1 MQEKISFAL
10 AARIVLP
17 LCLLV
22 VLQVQPTPSA
32 IQQSLAAQAQPGAS
46 PQTQADGLEQ
56 ALARE
61 PWRAELWERAGFL
74 RAQTGDDQRAVE
86 AWEKSPVLSARGKEA
101 LAATYLRL
109 GNREKALA
117 LWLDEIRQGRPS
129 EITFRQAVGLLRE
142 EGRYEEALRVAED
155 WRQARPED
163 AQAAYTWAVLRL
175 GAGEE
180 PAGLLDSLQTGRS
193 YSPQATDALVAAIQS
208 LPAEHEPAYQKMRL
222 ARALASCG
230 EWDAARRL
238 LEQAVA
244 LEGVSAEAWALLGEA
259 IFQTGGD
266 GWHAFERAQALN
278 PTSAEIKM
286 LLGLRYRQS
295 GQPEIALGYLQEAA
309 RLQPYEGRWQ
319 VEIAETLAD
328 LGRISSALEHY
339 TQAVAIAPR
348 DAEIAKSLVR
358 FTGNTSVGIQTVGI
372 PAARNLILLDEQDPE
387 SQDLMGWLL
396 LKLGD
401 TTSAERF
408 FHQALRLQADYLP
421 AHYHLGQL
429 YLLLNRRADAA
440 FHLTQVIEKLPEG
453 EDMRANAERLL
464 NP

>member
-1 MQEKISFAL
+1 MQERISFAL
-10 AARIVLP
+10 AARIILP

-22 VLQVQPTPSA
+22 ALQIQPTPVA
-32 IQQSLAAQAQPGAS
+32 IQQSLAAQTQPDAS
-46 PQTQADGLEQ
+46 PQDQAYGLEQ

-61 PWRAELWERAGFL
+61 PWRAQLWEQVGFL

-86 AWEKSPVLSARGKEA
+86 AWEKSTFLSARGKEA
-101 LAATYLRL
+101 LAASYLRL

-117 LWLDEIRQGRPS
+117 LWLDEIHRGRAS
-129 EITFRQAVGLLRE
+129 ESAFRQAVGLLRE
-142 EGRYEEALRVAED
+142 EGRFDEALQLVED
-155 WRQARPED
+155 WRQARPES
-163 AQAAYTWAVLRL
+163 AEAAYTWAVLRL

-180 PAGLLDSLQTGRS
+180 PANLLDSLQTGRS
-193 YSPQATDALVAAIQS
+193 YSPQAADALTAAIQA
-208 LPAEHEPAYQKMRL
+208 LPAERDLAYQKMRL
-222 ARALASCG
+222 ASVLARFG
-230 EWDAARRL
+230 EWDAARGL
-238 LEQAVA
+238 LEQAVE
-244 LEGVSAEAWALLGEA
+244 LEGASAEAWALLGEA

-266 GWHAFERAQALN
+266 GWDAFERAQALN
-278 PTSAEIKM
+278 PTSAEIKV

-348 DAEIAKSLVR
+348 DSEIAKSLVR

-396 LKLGD
+396 MKQGD

-440 FHLTQVIEKLPEG
+440 YHLMLVIEELPEG

-464 NP
+464 KP

>member
-1 MQEKISFAL
+1 MQEQISFAL
-10 AARIVLP
+10 VTRIFLP

-22 VLQVQPTPSA
+22 ALQVQPVPA
-32 IQQSLAAQAQPGAS
+32 AVQQSLAAQPGAS
-46 PQTQADGLEQ
+46 PQTQAEGLEQ

-61 PWRAELWERAGFL
+61 PWRVELWERAGFL
-74 RAQTGDDQRAVE
+74 RAQTSDDQRAVE
-86 AWEKSPVLSARGKEA
+86 AWEKSPQLSARGKAA
-101 LAATYLRL
+101 LAETYLRL

-117 LWLDEIRQGRPS
+117 LWLDEIHRERPPES
-129 EITFRQAVGLLRE
+129 AFRQAVGLLRE
-142 EGRYEEALRVAED
+142 ESRYEEALQLVGD
-155 WRQARPED
+155 WRQVRPES
-163 AQAAYTWAVLRL
+163 AEAAYTWAVLRL
-175 GAGEE
+175 GTGEE
-180 PAGLLDSLQTGRS
+180 PVALLDSLQTGLS
-193 YSPQATDALVAAIQS
+193 FSPQAANALMTAIQS
-208 LPAEHEPAYQKMRL
+208 LSAEPNPAYQKMRL
-222 ARALASCG
+222 ARVLAIYG
-230 EWDAARRL
+230 EWDAARRM

-244 LEGVSAEAWALLGEA
+244 LEESSAEAWALLGEA

-266 GWHAFERAQALN
+266 GWPAFERAQALN
-278 PTSAEIKM
+278 PTSAEIKV

-328 LGRISSALEHY
+328 LGRISSALDHY
-339 TQAVAIAPR
+339 KQAADIAPK
-348 DAEIAKSLVR
+348 DAEITKSLVR
-358 FTGNTSVGIQTVGI
+358 FTGNFSVGIQTVGI
-372 PAARNLILLDEQDPE
+372 PAARNLILLDDQDPE

-396 LKLGD
+396 MKQGD

-408 FHQALRLQADYLP
+408 FHQALRLRADYLP

-440 FHLTQVIEKLPEG
+440 YHLTQVIDKLPEG

-464 NP
+464 KP